1 MCYCWLY
8 ACHLES
14 SEDKVSLAMILS
26 FFTGADSVPPCGY
39 NQVVLN
45 FSATSPYPTASTCAM
60 ELTLPIKYNEYIEFK
75 NSLNIAFTMHGG
87 FGLM

>member
-1 MCYCWLY
+1 MLWL
-8 ACHLES
+8 CLLES
-14 SEDKVSLAMILS
+14 NEEKVSLAMILS

-39 NQVVLN
+39 DQVVLN

-60 ELTLPIKYNEYIEFK
+60 ELTLPTQYDEYVGFK
-75 NSLNIAFTMHGG
+75 KSLNVAFTMHGG